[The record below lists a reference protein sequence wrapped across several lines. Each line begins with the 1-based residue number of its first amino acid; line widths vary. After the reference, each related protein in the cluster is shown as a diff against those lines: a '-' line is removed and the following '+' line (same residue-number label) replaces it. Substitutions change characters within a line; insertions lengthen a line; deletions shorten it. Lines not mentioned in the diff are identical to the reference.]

1 MRATGF
7 FGFHCYVGVTRE
19 QVEAMLAFCFA
30 NVLLTAYEV
39 FRFINKCVQAD
50 SFVGLGTANY
60 IRFFSVVVL
69 SPISL
74 GLAIYVMRDFGWR
87 DYKLVG
93 ADIQLLS
100 KAAMENRRP

>member
-1 MRATGF
+1 
-7 FGFHCYVGVTRE
+7 
-19 QVEAMLAFCFA
+19 MLAFCFA